1 MNEIQHGF
9 LTTFG
14 LLIPKTESVLLEHIF
29 SQNTMLFI
37 ICFDF
42 ENHWE
47 CEEALC
53 SHLISRITPQTHDSC
68 LNLSSITYICLILN
82 PFHMHDII

>member
-1 MNEIQHGF
+1 MEKVRSNMKNQMNEIQHGF

-37 ICFDF
+37 FFLLLRTIGNVKKPCV
-42 ENHWE
+42 
-47 CEEALC
+47 L
-53 SHLISRITPQTHDSC
+53 T
-68 LNLSSITYICLILN
+68 
-82 PFHMHDII
+82 

>member
-14 LLIPKTESVLLEHIF
+14 LLIRKTESVLLEHIF

-37 ICFDF
+37 FFLLLRTIGNVKKPCV
-42 ENHWE
+42 
-47 CEEALC
+47 L
-53 SHLISRITPQTHDSC
+53 T
-68 LNLSSITYICLILN
+68 
-82 PFHMHDII
+82 